1 MRGQGQRDCQGLDI
15 SGLGPSTATA
25 NGSGPVS
32 CVCLFLQFLA
42 ASFIWL
48 HLVGWRGVAKDSQG
62 LVTWVTV
69 TQSTSNQERGG
80 GAIVSCLDQSWVLP
94 ALVTQARV
102 ITYIRYVLFYVLLC
116 WACSSIHVI
125 VWVTTT
131 DHGNTSL
138 DNKPS
143 AVITCYNSKFPT
155 FSGLEILMRTIRA
168 ASGYFDL
175 WY

>member
-15 SGLGPSTATA
+15 SGLGPNTATA

-80 GAIVSCLDQSWVLP
+80 GNCFLLRSILGTASTCHPSQSNNIHQICPVLCP
-94 ALVTQARV
+94 ALLGLFQYSCYSLGHNNRSRQHQSRQQAFSSH
-102 ITYIRYVLFYVLLC
+102 YLLQFQISDIF
-116 WACSSIHVI
+116 W
-125 VWVTTT
+125 T
-131 DHGNTSL
+131 GNF
-138 DNKPS
+138 NE
-143 AVITCYNSKFPT
+143 NN
-155 FSGLEILMRTIRA
+155 
-168 ASGYFDL
+168 
-175 WY
+175 